1 MLEETEKEVVGSSQ
15 KNHIWRA
22 HDEEIHPSAT
32 LPLSLWLSSWYR
44 SGATEDKGRKKLREE
59 TGVLRYVRISL
70 LQKKIP
76 REKEFS
82 AHESLDDFF

>member
-59 TGVLRYVRISL
+59 TVVLRYVRISL

-76 REKEFS
+76 REK
-82 AHESLDDFF
+82 

>member
-59 TGVLRYVRISL
+59 TDVLRYVRISL
-70 LQKKIP
+70 LQKKF
-76 REKEFS
+76 RGRNNL
-82 AHESLDDFF
+82 AHKKQLMTFF